1 MLVRPSWMWNDT
13 VEQRWQ
19 CCSALAYFW
28 LVGLSR
34 PIHCRGF
41 LWFIFRKCKH
51 GKLSAWLTLLTMSKI
66 FSSLDMT
73 TVFLPSVWRMATRL
87 RSSIIPLMHIQGN
100 PGAVC
105 WNSCWVF
112 FFLKET
118 RKKKKEKF
126 QDKIEQQCAIL
137 EPPVHRLIVSTAAG
151 IRHLISKLEQHLGI
165 LNRVEMS

>member
-28 LVGLSR
+28 LVGLSC

-51 GKLSAWLTLLTMSKI
+51 GKLSAWLALLTMSKI

-87 RSSIIPLMHIQGN
+87 RSSIIPLTHIQGN

-112 FFLKET
+112 FFWRKPE
-118 RKKKKEKF
+118 KKKRKIPGQNWATVCDTWATGAQTDCLHRCRNQTF
-126 QDKIEQQCAIL
+126 DKQ
-137 EPPVHRLIVSTAAG
+137 VGAA
-151 IRHLISKLEQHLGI
+151 LG
-165 LNRVEMS
+165 NFE

>member
-28 LVGLSR
+28 LVGLNR

-41 LWFIFRKCKH
+41 LWFIFRKCKR
-51 GKLSAWLTLLTMSKI
+51 GKLSAWLTLLMMSKI

-73 TVFLPSVWRMATRL
+73 TVFLPSVWRMAARL
-87 RSSIIPLMHIQGN
+87 RSSIIPLTHIQGN

-105 WNSCWVF
+105 WNSCWLFF
-112 FFLKET
+112 FFL
-118 RKKKKEKF
+118 R
-126 QDKIEQQCAIL
+126 
-137 EPPVHRLIVSTAAG
+137 
-151 IRHLISKLEQHLGI
+151 KLEKKNQGKKPHPRTKLSNSVRYLSHRCTDWLSPLLLESDI
-165 LNRVEMS
+165 W

>member
-87 RSSIIPLMHIQGN
+87 RSSIIPLTHIQGN

-112 FFLKET
+112 FFEGNQ
-118 RKKKKEKF
+118 KKKKRKIPGQNWATVCDTWATGAQTDCLHRCRNQTF
-126 QDKIEQQCAIL
+126 DKQ
-137 EPPVHRLIVSTAAG
+137 VGAA
-151 IRHLISKLEQHLGI
+151 LG
-165 LNRVEMS
+165 NFE

>member
-73 TVFLPSVWRMATRL
+73 TVFLLSVWRMATRL
-87 RSSIIPLMHIQGN
+87 RSSIIPLTHIQGN

-105 WNSCWVF
+105 WNSCWF
-112 FFLKET
+112 FFFEGNQ
-118 RKKKKEKF
+118 KKKKKKNSRTKLSNSVRYLSHWCT
-126 QDKIEQQCAIL
+126 DWL
-137 EPPVHRLIVSTAAG
+137 SPPLPESDIW
-151 IRHLISKLEQHLGI
+151 
-165 LNRVEMS
+165 

>member
-28 LVGLSR
+28 LVGLSC

-51 GKLSAWLTLLTMSKI
+51 GKLSAWLALLTMSKI

-87 RSSIIPLMHIQGN
+87 RSSIIPLTHIQGN

-112 FFLKET
+112 FFEGNQ
-118 RKKKKEKF
+118 KKKKKNSRTKLSNSVRYLSHRCT
-126 QDKIEQQCAIL
+126 DWL
-137 EPPVHRLIVSTAAG
+137 SPPLPESDIW
-151 IRHLISKLEQHLGI
+151 
-165 LNRVEMS
+165 

>member
-1 MLVRPSWMWNDT
+1 MWNDT

-28 LVGLSR
+28 LVGLNH

-51 GKLSAWLTLLTMSKI
+51 GKPSAWLTLLMMSKI

-87 RSSIIPLMHIQGN
+87 RSSIIPMMHIQGN
-100 PGAVC
+100 LGAVC
-105 WNSCWVF
+105 WNSCWLLLF
-112 FFLKET
+112 FSLLFEGNQKKNLKKSPRT
-118 RKKKKEKF
+118 KLSSSVWYLSHWCTDWLHCRRNQTF
-126 QDKIEQQCAIL
+126 DKQ
-137 EPPVHRLIVSTAAG
+137 VGAA
-151 IRHLISKLEQHLGI
+151 LG
-165 LNRVEMS
+165 NFE